1 MVAVPA
7 ARWMSTRPRAACR
20 STAIWIAAT
29 RRTKWRSWSFSRPRE
44 PTCRSRLLDHLLAG
58 VDEATF
64 SNVFAVGLRELQE
77 LGTLDDTKA
86 ADLLY
91 KLTTG
96 LDRVSLIDVM
106 RDLSD
111 VRRKLFDPRDESSRI
126 PDLVQ
131 RRDQL
136 RERMEALAGEGR
148 QWIELQSQLVALEEQ
163 TRELQHRTERMGRA
177 GQGAGRGDP
186 RAGTVVPARRPP
198 ANNWRRSAS
207 CGKFPTRRS
216 NASRPCGN

>member
-1 MVAVPA
+1 
-7 ARWMSTRPRAACR
+7 MSTRPRAACR
-20 STAIWIAAT
+20 STRHLDRFDAPDEVEELVVQSAEG
-29 RRTKWRSWSFSRPRE
+29 TKLSV
-44 PTCRSRLLDHLLAG
+44 TLLDHLLAG

-77 LGTLDDTKA
+77 LGTLDDTNA

-111 VRRKLFDPRDESSRI
+111 VRRKLFDPHDESVASSTWCS
-126 PDLVQ
+126 VAN
-131 RRDQL
+131 QL

-148 QWIELQSQLVALEEQ
+148 QWIELQSHLV
-163 TRELQHRTERMGRA
+163 GV
-177 GQGAGRGDP
+177 GGAD
-186 RAGTVVPARRPP
+186 T
-198 ANNWRRSAS
+198 
-207 CGKFPTRRS
+207 
-216 NASRPCGN
+216 